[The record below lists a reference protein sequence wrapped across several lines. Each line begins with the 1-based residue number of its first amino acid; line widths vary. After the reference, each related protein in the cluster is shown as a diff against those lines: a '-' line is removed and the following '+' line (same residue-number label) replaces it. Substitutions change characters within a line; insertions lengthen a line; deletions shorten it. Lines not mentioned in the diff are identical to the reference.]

1 MSVLK
6 VKDRDTGEWVAA
18 GTVHG
23 GECEAAQQVSDKT
36 GSEMTQLWAE
46 FAGLRSTVKDWPV
59 LAERSYWLRYG
70 STGMRLP
77 LADVTEVHFV
87 SDYEPTGQEDE
98 SWNADA
104 GREGTIKGYRT
115 GTVVTISAEGSEKI
129 RMNSYA
135 TGMFANMEKLT
146 TVTGWELLDGTNVET
161 THGAFARDYALTSVD
176 LSGVQMPNWSGGNGM
191 FNYCEALQTVKLP
204 RYGIPKLTAVESMF
218 DGCTNLKEAD
228 LGRGLTLVGK
238 KMFYKCLNL
247 QQIQGLETVSAI
259 GDRAFV
265 YTPALAAVDLRDRN
279 VKTIGESACRMT
291 GMEDSVALTSAPD
304 VGQMATRSKRWDADA
319 RKAIRQRE
327 FPSVYIPVP
336 NTENQDNYPDIQFGS
351 YEGEPVSVAEGGCT
365 ALTLYHAWNA
375 VHAGTDKEYDSFRAW
390 WNATIGATDYAAGNV
405 MDSNTVPKMLE
416 ILGWES
422 DGNIPVEGAEQL
434 DILLERLEQGLPTYA
449 SIQSANN
456 VGGTHSVLIIGAD
469 AARKKLA
476 VLDSHV
482 VGTEGVVSWLSFED
496 IFTHEGESYDGID
509 PMDYGVG

>member
-36 GSEMTQLWAE
+36 GAEMTQLWAE

-59 LAERSYWLRYG
+59 LAVRSYWLQYLEV
-70 STGMRLP
+70 GMTIP

-228 LGRGLTLVGK
+228 LGRGLPQVGK
-238 KMFYKCLNL
+238 RMFYKCLNL
-247 QQIQGLETVSAI
+247 QQIQGLEAVSAI

-279 VKTIGESACRMT
+279 VKTIGESACRLS

-304 VGQMATRSKRWDADA
+304 VGQMATRSKRWSADA

-327 FPSVYIPVP
+327 FPTVYIPVP

-351 YEGEPVSVAEGGCT
+351 YEGEPVSVAEAGCT

-375 VHAGTDKEYDSFRAW
+375 VHAGTEKEYGSFRAW
-390 WNATIGATDYAAGNV
+390 WNATIGATDYVTGNV
-405 MDSNTVPKMLE
+405 MDSNTVPKMLQ

-422 DGNIPVEGAEQL
+422 DGNIPVEGVEQL
-434 DILLERLEQGLPTYA
+434 DVLLERLEQGLPTYA

-496 IFTHEGESYDGID
+496 IFTDGWESYDGID